1 MITIGYSTR
10 NSNPEF
16 QEYLKKSSGHPKI
29 QIIEKVNNGE
39 KNLSQVYNEII
50 SESNFDIIVLCHDDI
65 YFDTSN
71 WAQKLV
77 KQFEETERE
86 KLLEFRQKG
95 IAVTARLGEIEIQSK
110 ELEEIFAN
118 LRAEKEE
125 LISTYKELV
134 KSQNEFGKEL
144 TQKYGVG
151 SYDIDTNTFTS
162 VQ

>member
-1 MITIGYSTR
+1 M
-10 NSNPEF
+10 E
-16 QEYLKKSSGHPKI
+16 E
-29 QIIEKVNNGE
+29 
-39 KNLSQVYNEII
+39 
-50 SESNFDIIVLCHDDI
+50 
-65 YFDTSN
+65 
-71 WAQKLV
+71 KLV

-144 TQKYGVG
+144 TQKYCVG

>member
-1 MITIGYSTR
+1 M
-10 NSNPEF
+10 E
-16 QEYLKKSSGHPKI
+16 E
-29 QIIEKVNNGE
+29 
-39 KNLSQVYNEII
+39 
-50 SESNFDIIVLCHDDI
+50 
-65 YFDTSN
+65 
-71 WAQKLV
+71 KLV

-110 ELEEIFAN
+110 ELEEIFAS
-118 LRAEKEE
+118 LRAEKEK

>member
-1 MITIGYSTR
+1 M
-10 NSNPEF
+10 E
-16 QEYLKKSSGHPKI
+16 
-29 QIIEKVNNGE
+29 EKV
-39 KNLSQVYNEII
+39 
-50 SESNFDIIVLCHDDI
+50 
-65 YFDTSN
+65 
-71 WAQKLV
+71 V

-86 KLLEFRQKG
+86 KLLEFRQKS

-110 ELEEIFAN
+110 ELEEIFAS